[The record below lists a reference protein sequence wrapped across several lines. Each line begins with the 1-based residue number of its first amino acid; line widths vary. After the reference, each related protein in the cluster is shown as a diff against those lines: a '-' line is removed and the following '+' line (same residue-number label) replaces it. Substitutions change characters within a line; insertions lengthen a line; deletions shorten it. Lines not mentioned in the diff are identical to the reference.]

1 MRPVF
6 TLIGWSDVS
15 HCRRARRE
23 PFSRIRRVRKNARWI
38 GLIPFADAPSLP
50 ILRIVKPA
58 VEPQQKR
65 RRERGYSLL
74 EVLIVL
80 TIIALIA
87 ALVGPQLMNRL
98 DHSKVTAAEVQVR
111 ALSSAIET
119 MRLDL
124 GRYPTNEEGLALL
137 NAPLGT
143 DDADLWRGPYL
154 DAETPVDPWGSPY
167 VYEAP
172 REDFQRPRVISL
184 GSDREVGGEGLAAD
198 ITFGDA
204 PS

>member
-1 MRPVF
+1 M
-6 TLIGWSDVS
+6 
-15 HCRRARRE
+15 
-23 PFSRIRRVRKNARWI
+23 
-38 GLIPFADAPSLP
+38 P
-50 ILRIVKPA
+50 ILAPVKRPKHP
-58 VEPQQKR
+58 VQKR

-87 ALVGPQLMNRL
+87 ALVGPRLMAQLDR
-98 DHSKVTAAEVQVR
+98 SKVTAARVQVR
-111 ALSSAIET
+111 AISSAIET

-137 NAPLGT
+137 NAPPAG

-154 DAETPVDPWGSPY
+154 DAETPVDPWGAAY

-172 REDFQRPRVISL
+172 QADFERPRVASL
-184 GSDREVGGEGLAAD
+184 GSDGEVGGEGLASD
-198 ITFGDA
+198 ISYGDE
-204 PS
+204 P